1 VVAKYSFGPTTQ
13 ETGLELLKPSQRN
26 REQILYRLRMCKSL
40 AYR

>member
-26 REQILYRLRMCKSL
+26 REQSCTDCECANR
-40 AYR
+40 